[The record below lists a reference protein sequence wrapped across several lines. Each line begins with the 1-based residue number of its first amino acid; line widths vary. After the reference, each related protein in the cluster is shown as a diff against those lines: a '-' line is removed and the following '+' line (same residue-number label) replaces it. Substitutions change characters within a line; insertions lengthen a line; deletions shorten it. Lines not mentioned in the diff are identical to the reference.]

1 MSTSTA
7 TARALALG
15 FATPR
20 TWLIAATFIAGNI
33 ILPQLCH
40 LMPQGGLIWL
50 PIYFFTLVGAWRYGW
65 KAGIIIALASPLI
78 NSLLFGMPAPGAV
91 AAISLKSALLAVAA
105 GYAGTVRP
113 KASILALIA
122 VILAYQTAG
131 CAAEWLMSGSLTSA
145 VQDFRLGIPGMLLQ
159 IFGGF
164 ATLRCLRHIQG
175 E

>member
-1 MSTSTA
+1 MSASTTSTR
-7 TARALALG
+7 TLTHG
-15 FATPR
+15 FAAPR
-20 TWLIAATFIAGNI
+20 TWLISAAFIAGNI

-50 PIYFFTLVGAWRYGW
+50 PIYFFTLVGAWLYGW
-65 KAGIIIALASPLI
+65 KAGIIIALASPLV

-91 AAISLKSALLAVAA
+91 IAISLKSALLAIAA
-105 GYAGTVRP
+105 GYAGSVRP
-113 KASILALIA
+113 KGGILALIA
-122 VILAYQTAG
+122 VVIAYQTVG

-145 VQDFRLGIPGMLLQ
+145 LQDFRLGIPGMLLQ

-164 ATLRCLRHIQG
+164 VAIRCLLRTQG

>member
-1 MSTSTA
+1 MSSTA
-7 TARALALG
+7 SSTRALTHG
-15 FATPR
+15 FAAPR
-20 TWLIAATFIAGNI
+20 TWLIAAAFVAGNI

-65 KAGIIIALASPLI
+65 KAGMIIALASPLV

-91 AAISLKSALLAVAA
+91 MAISLKSALLAVAA
-105 GYAGTVRP
+105 GYAGSVRP
-113 KASILALIA
+113 KGSIATLLT
-122 VILAYQTAG
+122 VVLAYQAVG
-131 CAAEWLMSGSLTSA
+131 CGAEWLMSGSLTSA
-145 VQDFRLGIPGMLLQ
+145 VQDFRLGVPGMLLQ

-164 ATLRCLRHIQG
+164 AAIRFLLRIKG